1 MHTVETVLLV
11 LMLGALTG
19 ITARYLSAI
28 PLPLIQIG
36 LGTLLAWPQQ
46 GLHIAFDPELFLLL
60 FIPPLLF
67 ADGWRIP
74 KREFFSLYKPILK
87 LAFGLVLFTVLGL
100 GYLIHWLI
108 PEMPLTVAFALAAVV
123 SPTDAVAVSAIT
135 RNLGMPSKTMHVL
148 EGESLLN
155 DASGLVALK
164 FAIAATLTGLFSWSE
179 AGKEFLWMAVGGLAA
194 GVLIGWGFAV
204 ARDTVTRKLGDVA
217 ATQMVLLLV
226 LLPFAAYIVGE
237 RIGVSGILAAVA
249 AGITTNFADL
259 NRSEFI
265 TERMQTE
272 GTWTLV
278 ESAFNG
284 AIFLLLGLQ
293 LPSIIGT
300 TLEQAG
306 EHWWVPI
313 GQVAAISL
321 ALLLMRWLWLST
333 GVHTS
338 LWRAHA
344 EGKLAEKTVTA
355 ADPGDHAGRHPRR
368 GDAGR
373 RAVGAAAAERRQPF
387 PRAQPAGFP
396 RHRHHPVHAADR
408 QHRPAAGIAAHAAE
422 RRTRID
428 AGRTQGPAGR
438 LQGSDR
444 QHGAGQDP
452 GRHRRSSMARA
463 IPGIRRPPDP
473 GIPQAHRPA
482 RRRRPSG
489 NARGTGRG
497 TRRNP
502 PAPPALRRRTGAA
515 AGGAARRTQRALRRT
530 ARPPDQ
536 RRIAAQPGRRTRSD
550 GGRTAQAPRRRPSRR
565 QNGGE
570 RGGVLDAIAG
580 DRPPLTQ
587 SLSRLFPTCPYSV
600 SSTKPPPCAA
610 ATGLDG
616 PPHCPASPTKPVPG
630 CCRAMAHAVRRGSH
644 SLPNCR
650 PATPRVNPCCSNK
663 ISATLS
669 TQHASCCVRNTWG
682 ELKNRWSDHGE
693 WGLASGSPS
702 LSGR

>member
-19 ITARYLSAI
+19 ITARYLRAI
-28 PLPLIQIG
+28 PLPLIQIA
-36 LGTLLAWPQQ
+36 LGTALAWPQQ

-87 LAFGLVLFTVLGL
+87 LAFGLVLVTVLGL

-179 AGKEFLWMAVGGLAA
+179 AAKEFVWMAVGGLAA
-194 GVLIGWGFAV
+194 GALIGWGFAV

-237 RIGVSGILAAVA
+237 FIGVSGILAAVA

-272 GTWTLV
+272 GTWAMV

-306 EHWWVPI
+306 DHWWVPV
-313 GQVAAISL
+313 GQVVAIST

-344 EGKLAEKTVTA
+344 EGKLAEKPSRLLTLATTLAGIRGAVTLAGALSVPLLLNDGSPFPGRSQLVFLATGTILFTLLIGSIGLPLVLRRLPPSGEPASVQEERQARLAACKAAIASMVLDKAQAEA
-355 ADPGDHAGRHPRR
+355 ADP
-368 GDAGR
+368 
-373 RAVGAAAAERRQPF
+373 QWL
-387 PRAQPAGFP
+387 AQY
-396 RHRHHPVHAADR
+396 
-408 QHRPAAGIAAHAAE
+408 QE
-422 RRTRID
+422 S
-428 AGRTQGPAGR
+428 AGR
-438 LQGSDR
+438 LTQEYRKRIDLLDDDTPPATPEAQAEAPDAILQRR
-444 QHGAGQDP
+444 QRYVVEQELRLQALHAERNTLYAE
-452 GRHRRSSMARA
+452 RH
-463 IPGIRRPPDP
+463 
-473 GIPQAHRPA
+473 AHRINDESLRSLVA
-482 RRRRPSG
+482 ELDL
-489 NARGTGRG
+489 AEV
-497 TRRNP
+497 
-502 PAPPALRRRTGAA
+502 ALRRRLDVARR
-515 AGGAARRTQRALRRT
+515 AARM
-530 ARPPDQ
+530 
-536 RRIAAQPGRRTRSD
+536 AA
-550 GGRTAQAPRRRPSRR
+550 
-565 QNGGE
+565 
-570 RGGVLDAIAG
+570 DAVA
-580 DRPPLTQ
+580 
-587 SLSRLFPTCPYSV
+587 
-600 SSTKPPPCAA
+600 SSTPP
-610 ATGLDG
+610 
-616 PPHCPASPTKPVPG
+616 
-630 CCRAMAHAVRRGSH
+630 R
-644 SLPNCR
+644 
-650 PATPRVNPCCSNK
+650 
-663 ISATLS
+663 
-669 TQHASCCVRNTWG
+669 
-682 ELKNRWSDHGE
+682 E
-693 WGLASGSPS
+693 SGTH
-702 LSGR
+702 